1 VPRRLVALLLC
12 CAAPALAAAGC
23 GTREPSD
30 EEQVRTT
37 LAALADATGA
47 KDYRRL
53 CEEVFAREL
62 LEGIEKIGL
71 PCEPAMRQAFE
82 DVQDPRLTVGRV
94 SVAGQTASAEVRSSA
109 RGQEPSNDTVTLVK
123 EEEGWRVS
131 SLGAGDAPPPP
142 EPREP

>member
-1 VPRRLVALLLC
+1 VPRRLAVLLC
-12 CAAPALAAAGC
+12 SAVLAAAAAGC

-30 EEQVRTT
+30 EEQVRGALT
-37 LAALADATGA
+37 ALADATAA

-62 LEGIEKIGL
+62 LEGIQQIGL
-71 PCEPAMRQAFE
+71 PCEAAMRQAFE
-82 DVQDPRLTVGRV
+82 DVQEPRLTVGRV
-94 SVAGQTASAEVRSSA
+94 SVSGQTASAEVRSSA
-109 RGQEPSNDTVTLVK
+109 RGQEPSSDTVTLVK

-131 SLGAGDAPPPP
+131 SLGEGDAPPPP